1 MILNLVVYIIVGKL
15 DYHKLGDL
23 GALQSENNIQ
33 HEENAQPNENIQ
45 LENMVEECAW
55 ASSLFSSHMC

>member
-45 LENMVEECAW
+45 LENIVEECA
-55 ASSLFSSHMC
+55 

>member
-1 MILNLVVYIIVGKL
+1 MILNLVVYIIVGTRIITSWTIF
-15 DYHKLGDL
+15 

-45 LENMVEECAW
+45 LENIVEECAW